1 MANDVISA
9 LQQAGVALGAAPY
22 GTAATSF
29 ARGLIVSS
37 FTSNPAAQ
45 SVERVPEVRGTLG
58 INRVTKGPLD
68 YEVSLGFPLDVSTNN
83 AAGLGDFLAALMGTD
98 TGTVAA
104 GVYTHKFTVSE
115 SSTPAYLNLYSTKD
129 YVAKQVQGFRP
140 TQIKV
145 SLKSGDGFVPVEV
158 SGKAQTE
165 SDLAAAQTLTFPAA
179 PLIVPSNV
187 TAMSVGGLAVTN
199 FDTCD
204 ITLKNEQEAF
214 RPLSSSRNVGEVYR
228 KAWSVEIALSGLNF
242 ASETQRTAYKD
253 VTSSAFLLTLTDSGA
268 KTITFA
274 FPETYITAFEGPNV
288 SDQDMLKINMTM
300 MATGTLANQYV
311 ELKNTYTKRYDTGA
325 SIV

>member
-9 LQQAGVALGAAPY
+9 LQQCGVALGVAPY
-22 GTAATSF
+22 STAATSF
-29 ARGLIVSS
+29 TRGLIVSS
-37 FTSNPAAQ
+37 YTANPATQ

-58 INRVTKGPLD
+58 IPRVTKGPLD

-98 TGTVAA
+98 TGTVAG

-115 SSTPAYLNLYSTKD
+115 SSQPPYLNLYSTKD
-129 YVAKQVQGFRP
+129 YVAKQIQGFRP
-140 TQIKV
+140 TQIKF
-145 SLKSGDGFVPVEV
+145 SFKSGDGFIPVEV

-187 TAMSVGGLAVTN
+187 TAFSVGGVAVTN
-199 FDTCD
+199 FDTLD

-214 RPLSSSRNVGEVYR
+214 RPLSSSRNANEIYR
-228 KAWSVEIALSGLNF
+228 KAWSVEIAMSGLNF
-242 ASETQRTAYKD
+242 PSETQRTAYRD
-253 VTSSAFLLTLTDSGA
+253 VTPSAFLFTLTDSGG
-268 KTITFA
+268 KTLSFV
-274 FPETYITAFEGPNV
+274 FPETYIPAFEGPNV
-288 SDQDMLKINMTM
+288 GDQDLQHINMTM

-311 ELKNTYTKRYDTGA
+311 ELKNTFTKNYSTGA